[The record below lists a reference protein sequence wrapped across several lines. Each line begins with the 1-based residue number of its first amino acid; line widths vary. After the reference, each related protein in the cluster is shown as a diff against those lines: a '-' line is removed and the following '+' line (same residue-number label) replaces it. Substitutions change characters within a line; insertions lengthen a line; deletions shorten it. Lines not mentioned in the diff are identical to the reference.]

1 MDALRRTLMLPTLM
15 LPSLC
20 LAILVLGAPATA
32 LAEKI
37 RFDTD
42 TETTHRQITW
52 DDFKGRL
59 TRSKIEQA
67 QISTAIHTAPFD
79 VKMRQLN
86 KGFWVAAPLALEFYA
101 AMSKVQSGAGKAART
116 DQLLAHEQ
124 GHFDLT
130 EIMARRLGQKLVGV
144 EGQGASAAQAR
155 SNVISKIEQAH
166 REAVDAL
173 HAWQAEYDRETQH
186 GVHRRRQRVWSEKI
200 SELLRAAPDPLLLL
214 D

>member
-1 MDALRRTLMLPTLM
+1 MTYRARVAAMI
-15 LPSLC
+15 C
-20 LAILVLGAPATA
+20 VLA
-32 LAEKI
+32 LAPTVAWAEKT
-37 RFDTD
+37 RFDTP

-59 TRSKIEQA
+59 TRTQVEQA
-67 QISTAIHTAPFD
+67 QISTAIQTAPFE
-79 VKMRQLN
+79 VKMTRLN

-130 EIMARRLGQKLVGV
+130 EIMARRLGHKLVGV
-144 EGQGASAAQAR
+144 EAHGETSAQAR
-155 SNVISKIEQAH
+155 AALIEKVERAH
-166 REAVDAL
+166 RVTVDEL
-173 HAWQAEYDRETQH
+173 NAWQAEYDRATHH
-186 GVHRRRQRVWSEKI
+186 GVHRRQQRQWTKKINAWLSETV
-200 SELLRAAPDPLLLL
+200 DPLHLL